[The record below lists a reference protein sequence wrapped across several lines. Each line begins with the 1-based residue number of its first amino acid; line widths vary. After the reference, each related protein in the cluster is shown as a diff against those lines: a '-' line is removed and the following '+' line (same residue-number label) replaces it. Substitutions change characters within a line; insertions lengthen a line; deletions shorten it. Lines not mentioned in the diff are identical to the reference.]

1 MDKIRIA
8 IVGIGN
14 CASSLIQGIHFYKG
28 KSLED
33 AIGLMHSEIGG
44 YRPDDIR
51 VVACF
56 DIDKRKVGKDLNEAI
71 FANPNCTTV
80 FQANLPKAGLKV
92 RMGKVLDGVSAH
104 MADYKEEN
112 TFVPADAPEPTQAE
126 VVNALKESGAEIL
139 VNYLPVG
146 SEEATKFYVEC
157 ALEAGVAFINNIP
170 VFIASNPS
178 WGQRFA
184 EKNIPIIGDD
194 IKSQFGATITHRV
207 LTDLFKKR
215 GIKLDRTY
223 QLNTGGNTDFL
234 NMLNRD
240 RLASKKTSK
249 TEAVQSA
256 ASKRLDADNIHVGP
270 SDYVPW
276 QKDNK
281 VCFIRMEGRIF
292 GDVPIN
298 LEMRLSVE
306 DSPNSAG
313 VAIDTIRCAKLALDR
328 GEGGVLH
335 GPSAYFCKHPLRQFT
350 DDEAYHMTENFI
362 AGKTQDKS
370 KKCLIIAAGKGIRL
384 RSRGDSKP
392 LTPIFGIPLIERVIT
407 TALEAGAN
415 EFFVVT
421 GYQADP
427 LKAFLQDLSHRLGIR
442 ITPIDNEDW
451 QKENGLSVLK
461 GRPYF
466 QEPFLLLMA
475 DHLFDPAIARELMA
489 YPLADE
495 EIVLG
500 VDRNK
505 SNSLIDLHDVTRVKT
520 TEDNIGEIGKGL
532 EDFDA
537 FDTGIFYCR
546 PALFRALEQ
555 CALENGDA
563 TLSGAVQILA
573 RENRAKTVDIGNRF
587 WIDVDDP
594 AAFKRAENALL
605 SEIPESTLNISTP
618 PENTAEPVQEKMTED
633 R

>member
-1 MDKIRIA
+1 VNKIKIA
-8 IVGIGN
+8 IIGIGN

-28 KSLED
+28 KNLAD
-33 AIGLMHSEIGG
+33 AIGLMHGEIGG
-44 YRPDDIR
+44 YRPEDIS

-56 DIDKRKVGKDLNEAI
+56 DIDKRKVGKDVNEAV
-71 FANPNCTTV
+71 FAAPNCTTV
-80 FQANLPKAGLKV
+80 FQADLPKAGVKV
-92 RMGKVLDGVSAH
+92 RMGRILDGVSEH
-104 MADYKEEN
+104 MADYNEKN
-112 TFVPADAPEPTQAE
+112 TFIPAKESEPDKAE
-126 VVNALKESGAEIL
+126 VVKVLKESGAEVL

-146 SEEATKFYVEC
+146 SEEATKFYAEC
-157 ALEAGVAFINNIP
+157 ALESGTAFINNIP
-170 VFIASNPS
+170 VFIASNPD
-178 WGQRFA
+178 WGRRFA

-194 IKSQFGATITHRV
+194 IKSQFGATISHRV

-234 NMLNRD
+234 NMLNRK

-256 ASKRLDADNIHVGP
+256 ARNRLDDDNIHVGP

-292 GDVPIN
+292 GDIPIN

-350 DDEAYHMTENFI
+350 DDEAHRMTENFI
-362 AGKTQDKS
+362 AGKNQDKS
-370 KKCLIIAAGKGIRL
+370 KKCLIIAAGKGERL
-384 RSRGDSKP
+384 RSRGASKP
-392 LTPIFGIPLIERVIT
+392 LTPIFGIPLIERVIMS
-407 TALEAGAN
+407 AMEAGAN
-415 EFFVVT
+415 DFFVVT

-427 LKAFLQDLSHRLGIR
+427 LQAFLQDLSHRLGVR
-442 ITPIDNEDW
+442 ITPIANDDW
-451 QKENGLSVLK
+451 EKENGLSVLK

-475 DHLFDPAIARELMA
+475 DHLFDPDIARDMMA
-489 YPLADE
+489 YPLGDQ
-495 EIVLG
+495 EIALG
-500 VDRNK
+500 VDRNTG
-505 SNSLIDLHDVTRVKT
+505 NPMTDLQDVTRVKT
-520 TEDNIGEIGKGL
+520 ADDNIVAIGKGID
-532 EDFDA
+532 DFDA

-546 PALFRALEQ
+546 PALFNALEQ
-555 CALENGDA
+555 CSKENGDT
-563 TLSGAVQILA
+563 TLSGAIQILA
-573 RENRAKTVDIGNRF
+573 RDNRAKAVDIGNRF

-594 AAFKRAENALL
+594 NAFKRAENALL
-605 SEIPESTLNISTP
+605 SEIQDSASTVSSPSESA
-618 PENTAEPVQEKMTED
+618 AEPIQEKLAED